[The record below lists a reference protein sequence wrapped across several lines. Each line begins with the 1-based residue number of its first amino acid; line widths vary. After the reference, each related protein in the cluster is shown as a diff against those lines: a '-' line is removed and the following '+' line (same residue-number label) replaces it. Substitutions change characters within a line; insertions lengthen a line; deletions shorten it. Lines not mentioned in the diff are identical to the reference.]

1 MGSGDKPPEPAVQS
15 SALLHFS
22 SHDSSLNFYI
32 YTYITTIG
40 WRSASGFQNREKL
53 CHHPRAEIS

>member
-32 YTYITTIG
+32 YIYNHYRLALG
-40 WRSASGFQNREKL
+40 LRFPES
-53 CHHPRAEIS
+53 